1 MRIALLK
8 RERIS
13 PEVRKEL
20 TEFVVKSL
28 EDETKKSIDKNIE
41 INAYL
46 MQSGLSLLCTLH
58 ERFKVLNDELDSFQG
73 DVARYCDS
81 QENNI
86 YFDWV
91 QRIHFVI
98 LGLISNIDLT
108 TLGKEKVESDA
119 ESEQEYDS

>member
-46 MQSGLSLLCTLH
+46 M
-58 ERFKVLNDELDSFQG
+58 
-73 DVARYCDS
+73 
-81 QENNI
+81 
-86 YFDWV
+86 
-91 QRIHFVI
+91 
-98 LGLISNIDLT
+98 
-108 TLGKEKVESDA
+108 
-119 ESEQEYDS
+119 